1 MIELRE
7 QFLSIATAKHVFTHP
22 ERGIVFVVDPI
33 PLVEATRFQLAPL
46 LVYALTC
53 AGTAIS
59 RMAFSPLDRPM
70 SIATFLN
77 ESWQTDLPLR
87 GKPDTLR
94 ISRALEAADAGF
106 VPALREEGVEVVIAS
121 AKDKTHPTALRS
133 AQTAAKELGWLSL
146 ANEEAIA
153 DIKSLNVSAQNR
165 YARASEDILWF
176 VRNKDRKERT
186 VAWLGLPMRP
196 LERPLPTAMDWVPGG
211 WLSSWEANIPSGLA
225 RQWHTDKDNQT
236 HWLVTDTG
244 GTNDHDGLEGED
256 VDDDDSES
264 SDNPMC
270 TEDVANIIK
279 SWPGGK
285 SAIANAVGITVKQ
298 LNWFMSWKKPLP
310 RQAEYRLMETLGL
323 EFNEQ
328 SGEHEP
334 EGPCV
339 LIAESEKATVGA
351 YDALSHGGDLA
362 FSIEVVPDR
371 GLPDPSWQY
380 LIFQAWGGCV
390 NILMVARGSKL
401 SGSLDSKLINFTG
414 LQKLPEKFYRDIV
427 STCALVCRNPE
438 QNVQHMHDFTERNR
452 DRLDELEDISSSF

>member
-22 ERGIVFVVDPI
+22 KRGIVFVVDPI
-33 PLVEATRFQLAPL
+33 PLTEATRFQLAPV

-59 RMAFSPLDRPM
+59 RIAFSPLDRPM

-77 ESWQTDLPLR
+77 ESWQADLPLR
-87 GKPDTLR
+87 GKPETLR

-106 VPALREEGVEVVIAS
+106 VAALRGVGVEVVTAGTS
-121 AKDKTHPTALRS
+121 DKTLPAALRS
-133 AQTAAKELGWLSL
+133 AQTAAKELGWISL
-146 ANEEAIA
+146 ANDEAVA
-153 DIKSLNVSAQNR
+153 DIQRLNSSAQDR
-165 YARASEDILWF
+165 YARAPEDIIWL

-196 LERPLPTAMDWVPGG
+196 LERPLPTAMDWMPGV

-225 RQWHTDKDNQT
+225 RQWHTDKHNQT
-236 HWLVTDTG
+236 HWLVTDAG
-244 GTNDHDGLEGED
+244 GSADRDGLD
-256 VDDDDSES
+256 SQDDLDDDSEW
-264 SDNPMC
+264 SDSPMC
-270 TEDVANIIK
+270 SEAVANIIK

-285 SAIANAVGITVKQ
+285 SATAGAAGITLQK
-298 LNWFMSWKKPLP
+298 LNWFMSGKKPLP
-310 RQAEYRLMETLGL
+310 RQTEYRLMETLGI

-339 LIAESEKATVGA
+339 LIADSDKATVGA

-362 FSIEVVPDR
+362 YSIEVVPDR
-371 GLPDPSWQY
+371 GLPDPIRQY

-390 NILMVARGSKL
+390 NILMVARGSKI
-401 SGSLDSKLINFTG
+401 SGHLDSKLINFTG
-414 LQKLPEKFYRDIV
+414 LQKLPETFYRDIV
-427 STCALVCRNPE
+427 STCALACRNPE
-438 QNVQHMHDFTERNR
+438 QNVQHMHDFAERNR
-452 DRLDELEDISSSF
+452 DRLDALEDISSSY